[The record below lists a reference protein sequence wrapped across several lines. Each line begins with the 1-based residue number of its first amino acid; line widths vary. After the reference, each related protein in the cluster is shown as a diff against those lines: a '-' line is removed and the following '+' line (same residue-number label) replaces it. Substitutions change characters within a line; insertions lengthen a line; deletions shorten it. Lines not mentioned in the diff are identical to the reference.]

1 MEQSKTTG
9 GIKISTFTTLMRNFW
24 KVVFFLLLSILI
36 LFFTSCT
43 PQTQT
48 HLSNEDFWTG
58 SDGLSFS
65 FIDENPPETVY
76 EETPFTIAL
85 QVENLG
91 AHTLT
96 GFMTLSIEDDYL
108 CLVDE
113 NNECSTF
120 TAVDTQTLSI
130 KSEIEDYYAAIDQ
143 YTKDLAATT
152 DADEQNTL
160 RREIQ
165 TARKNI
171 ETLKDSVP
179 VRNPYKTRLFS
190 LEGKSIFN
198 YEGGSDIISYKAKA
212 KSAGALSESHEVTV
226 VATGCYEYTTTW
238 NQNICIDTN
247 VNNMMVFPGSCK
259 TEDIGLTDQGAPV
272 AITEIKPTMLPTG
285 DGYLRPMFQ
294 IYVSNVGNGNV
305 INKDK
310 TQQACTATGL
320 NSKDYN
326 MVFLKSF
333 VLSSQDISYDFN
345 GYDPKTGKEL
355 NPGTDGDFISCSP
368 NPLIL
373 KDTGNDYITCVL
385 NEGLTLDQFS
395 LNQAP
400 YMTQLSVQL
409 DYGYTLSQS
418 KTMTIQKILTY

>member
-1 MEQSKTTG
+1 MIMKQFQTQS
-9 GIKISTFTTLMRNFW
+9 FHL
-24 KVVFFLLLSILI
+24 VACLLAFLFLV
-36 LFFTSCT
+36 SCT
-43 PQTQT
+43 SQSPV

-58 SDGLSFS
+58 SDGLVFS

-76 EETPFTIAL
+76 EDTPFNIVL

-96 GFMTLSIEDDYL
+96 GFMTLSIEDDYM

-113 NNECSTF
+113 DNECSTF
-120 TAVDTQTLSI
+120 TTVDTQTLSI

-152 DADEQNTL
+152 DASEQTTL

-171 ETLKDSVP
+171 EILKDSVS
-179 VRNPYKTRLFS
+179 VSNPYKTKWFS

-198 YEGGSDIISYKAKA
+198 YEGGSDTLTYKAKA

-238 NQNICIDTN
+238 NQDVCIDTDVSKMN
-247 VNNMMVFPGSCK
+247 VFPGSCK
-259 TEDIGLTDQGAPV
+259 AEDIGLSDQGAPL
-272 AITEIKPTMLPTG
+272 AITGIQPIMIPTG
-285 DGYLRPMFQ
+285 TGYLRPLFK
-294 IYVSNVGNGNV
+294 IYISNSGNGKI

-310 TQQACTATGL
+310 KEQACTATGL
-320 NSKDYN
+320 TSKDYN

-333 VLSSQDISYDFN
+333 VLSSEDISYDFN

-355 NPGTDGDFISCSP
+355 NPGIDGDLITCSP

-373 KDTGNDYITCVL
+373 KGDGTNYFTCVL
-385 NEGLTLDQFS
+385 NDDLELDQFS

-400 YMTQLSVQL
+400 YTTQLSIQF
-409 DYGYTLSQS
+409 DYGYELSQS
-418 KTMTIQKILTY
+418 KIVTIQKILTY